1 MLNRSL
7 DGRFDEG
14 LDSHNGQG
22 SEFRQAKMSATTEQR
37 QEMILSQVYENGRV
51 KIKSLAEKLEV
62 SEATVRRDLKNLA
75 QAGDLELVHGGA
87 VLPRK
92 SDFSFHSKEMRNI
105 EAKRIV
111 GKLAADMVNDG
122 DVIFLDSG
130 TTCFQMV
137 PFLKTKRNLSI
148 IANSAR
154 LALELD
160 SPGLNVIVLGGNYR
174 PERMD
179 TVGPMAQASLEQ
191 LRGYTAFVG
200 ADGLSMDFGLTA
212 GDIDSAAIYR
222 LAISNARES
231 ILLADHSK
239 FFSPSL
245 FKIEEFEAI
254 SRVITD
260 RPAPAEWEKFLED
273 RGIDIICSEAGEIQ
287 K

>member
-1 MLNRSL
+1 
-7 DGRFDEG
+7 
-14 LDSHNGQG
+14 
-22 SEFRQAKMSATTEQR
+22 MSATTQQR
-37 QEMILSQVYENGRV
+37 RDVILSQAFEGRRV
-51 KIKSLAEKLEV
+51 TIRRLAEKLEV
-62 SEATVRRDLKNLA
+62 SQATIRRDLKNLA
-75 QAGDLELVHGGA
+75 HTGDLDLVHGGA

-92 SDFSFHSKEMRNI
+92 SDFSFDSKEMRNI
-105 EAKRIV
+105 QAKRIV
-111 GKLAADMVNDG
+111 GKLAAGMVNDG
-122 DVIFLDSG
+122 DLIFMDSG

-148 IANSAR
+148 ITNSAR

-174 PERMD
+174 PAHMD

-212 GDIDSAAIYR
+212 SDIDSAAIYR
-222 LAISNARES
+222 QAISNARES

-245 FKIEEFEAI
+245 FKIEEFEVI
-254 SRVITD
+254 SRVITNTL
-260 RPAPAEWEKFLED
+260 PPPEWKIFLED
-273 RGIDIICSEAGEIQ
+273 KGIDIICPETEQRG
-287 K
+287 